1 MGNPRWGKNLEMKGG
16 ATHLI
21 IAMGKRG
28 GFAQLQSQLEGA
40 NVAKRTHGPE
50 SKP

>member
-1 MGNPRWGKNLEMKGG
+1 LTKEGWKRIGEGTMGNPRWGKNLEMKGG

-28 GFAQLQSQLEGA
+28 GFA
-40 NVAKRTHGPE
+40 
-50 SKP
+50 